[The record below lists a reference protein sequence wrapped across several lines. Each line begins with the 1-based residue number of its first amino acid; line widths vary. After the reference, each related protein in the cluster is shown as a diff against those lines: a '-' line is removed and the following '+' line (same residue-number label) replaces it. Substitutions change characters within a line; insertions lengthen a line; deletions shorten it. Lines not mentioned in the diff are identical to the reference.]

1 LKNLLKRI
9 LAPIIGG
16 AHFQKLLYNF
26 HALSL
31 IGMNVGGGGDARN
44 SGEEFV
50 IKYIKKVFKS
60 QSDLVIFDV
69 GSNIGDYAI
78 LLSEI
83 LEPNTNIYCFE
94 PSKTTFEHLTE
105 NTVNLKNIQLFNI
118 GLGVKAEFISL
129 YFDKKE
135 SGLASFYKRRLDHF
149 SIDMSKSELVEVK
162 ILDEFCSDHKIEH
175 IHFLKMDVEGNELNI
190 LNGAKHMI
198 ENDSIDFI
206 QFEFG
211 GCNIDSRTFFQDFF
225 YLLKERYRIYRIL
238 KNGLYPIDS
247 YSEKYEIFITTNYLA
262 QRISL

>member
-1 LKNLLKRI
+1 
-9 LAPIIGG
+9 
-16 AHFQKLLYNF
+16 
-26 HALSL
+26 
-31 IGMNVGGGGDARN
+31 MV
-44 SGEEFV
+44 
-50 IKYIKKVFKS
+50 
-60 QSDLVIFDV
+60 FDV
-69 GSNIGDYAI
+69 GSNIGEYAI
-78 LLSEI
+78 LLSQI

-94 PSKTTFEHLTE
+94 PSKATFEHLIE
-105 NTVNLKNIQLFNI
+105 NTSNIKNIQLFNF
-118 GLGVKAEFISL
+118 GLGVKAESINL

-162 ILDEFCSDHKIEH
+162 ILDEFCRDHKIEH

-190 LNGAKHMI
+190 LNGAKGMM
-198 ENDSIDFI
+198 DKGTIDFI

-225 YLLKERYRIYRIL
+225 YLLKDQYHIYRIL

-262 QRISL
+262 KRKSL